1 MIPSE
6 QALSPIAKL
15 DFKNLKATKITSS
28 LLFQQLFKRGCQ

>member
-6 QALSPIAKL
+6 QALSLIAKH

-28 LLFQQLFKRGCQ
+28 RLFQQLFKRGCQ

>member
-6 QALSPIAKL
+6 QALSPIAKH